1 MKEPNIEWI
10 KALKALK
17 DEIPADQFNNVLN
30 GLGVDSNSFEDRI
43 KGLERDIDNDRFDL
57 PTIRNN
63 IETRKREE
71 MNEHNWNCYNG
82 LTKCESEKIANYLAE
97 NYGMKIVWP
106 SFCSR
111 YGFSSQ
117 DFKDIIY

>member
-71 MNEHNWNCYNG
+71 MNEHNWNCYIG
-82 LTKCESEKIANYLAE
+82 LTKCE
-97 NYGMKIVWP
+97 
-106 SFCSR
+106 
-111 YGFSSQ
+111 
-117 DFKDIIY
+117 